1 MVAIH
6 IIDNYGINIKVLL
19 LETVPRLGEQLLF
32 ETEEGILGYRVEDV
46 KYFIDKHNM
55 KYLIVH
61 VNTRHLFGKDFTP
74 NLLGVDM
81 ARQLEEDR

>member
-6 IIDNYGINIKVLL
+6 MIDNYGITIKVLL
-19 LETVPRLGEQLLF
+19 LETVPRSGEQLLF

-61 VNTRHLFGKDFTP
+61 VNMRHLFSEDFTP
-74 NLLGVDM
+74 NLLGLELTKK
-81 ARQLEEDR
+81 LEEDR